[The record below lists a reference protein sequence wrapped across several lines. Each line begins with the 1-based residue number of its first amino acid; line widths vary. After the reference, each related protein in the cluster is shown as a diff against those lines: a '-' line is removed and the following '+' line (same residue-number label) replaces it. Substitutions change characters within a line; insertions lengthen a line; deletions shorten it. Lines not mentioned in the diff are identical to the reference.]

1 MAKNELTEFKM
12 LTAAMI
18 DTLVREAVE
27 RGLPTE
33 PIFRALS
40 AESLE
45 LAARIHVNNGGT
57 ETCFLG
63 MAKDLLDHVRIG
75 AREQ

>member
-1 MAKNELTEFKM
+1 MGKSELTEFKL

-18 DTLVREAVE
+18 DTMIRDAVDN
-27 RGLPTE
+27 GQPVE
-33 PIFRALS
+33 PILRALG

-45 LAARIHVNNGGT
+45 LAARIHVNHGGT
-57 ETCFLG
+57 ESCFLG
-63 MAKDLLDHVRIG
+63 MAKDLLDHVRTG

>member
-1 MAKNELTEFKM
+1 MVKGEMGEFKIM
-12 LTAAMI
+12 LAAMI
-18 DTLVREAVE
+18 DTLVRDAIE
-27 RGLPTE
+27 RGQPTE
-33 PIFRALS
+33 PIFRALG

-45 LAARIHVNNGGT
+45 LAARIHVNHGGT